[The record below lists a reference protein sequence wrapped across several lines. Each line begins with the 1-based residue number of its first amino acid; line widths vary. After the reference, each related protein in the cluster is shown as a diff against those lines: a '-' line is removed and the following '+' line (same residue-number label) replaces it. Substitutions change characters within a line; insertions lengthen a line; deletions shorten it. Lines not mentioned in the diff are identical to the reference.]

1 MATATPPGRER
12 TVNWPRMRP
21 RFTLELDCRAE
32 HVMAALR
39 DDTSRLERHIEGEFS
54 ERHGVLRLLDA
65 DRQFW
70 STHLGLTVED
80 AGKTPEGELRPTR
93 VLGVFSPQPEIW
105 TAYVFAIGIL
115 TLIGVFGVMMAIV
128 QLTLGG
134 WPWALVASL
143 IAVLVGAL
151 LYTSTLVGQ
160 GLAAGEMY
168 ELRRYLD
175 DRLDVAVSSSR
186 HEPRTARESAQL

>member
-1 MATATPPGRER
+1 MSASALPSRER

-21 RFTLELDCRAE
+21 RFTLELGCTAD
-32 HVMAALR
+32 HVMEALR
-39 DDTSRLERHIEGEFS
+39 SDDARDVRRVDGEFS
-54 ERHGVLRLLDA
+54 ERHGVLRLPEGE
-65 DRQFW
+65 RQFW

-80 AGKTPEGELRPTR
+80 AGPGPSGEERPTR
-93 VLGVFSPQPEIW
+93 VLGVFSPQPEVW

-115 TLIGVFGVMMAIV
+115 TVICVFGVMCAIV
-128 QLTLGG
+128 QLTLGH

-143 IAVLVGAL
+143 VALLVGAL

-175 DRLDVAVSSSR
+175 DRLEGAEARSR
-186 HEPRTARESAQL
+186 HEPATARESAQL